1 MSTAKLKQRGRIVAA
16 IRAQQHSQHEDYH
29 AEFQRRLVDEEL
41 AELASEEQAREA
53 QAKERG

>member
-1 MSTAKLKQRGRIVAA
+1 MATTDLAKRARIVLA

-29 AEFQRRLVDEEL
+29 ADLLKRLVDEEL
-41 AELASEEQAREA
+41 AELAKEEQARKA